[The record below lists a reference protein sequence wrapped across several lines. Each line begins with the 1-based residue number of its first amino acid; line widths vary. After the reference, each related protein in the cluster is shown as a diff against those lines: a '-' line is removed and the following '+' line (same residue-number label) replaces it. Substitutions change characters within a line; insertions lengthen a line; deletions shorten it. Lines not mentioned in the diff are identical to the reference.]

1 VAYARRMATKSEA
14 DPVEARP
21 RVLSRS
27 TVAPAAG
34 IGVIAAIIAAQEHAP
49 WSVSVIVAVTVPL
62 VVVGMIALKR
72 AFHGD

>member
-1 VAYARRMATKSEA
+1 MATKSEA
-14 DPVEARP
+14 DPGEERP

-27 TVAPAAG
+27 TVVPAAG

-49 WSVSVIVAVTVPL
+49 WSVGGIVAVTVTL
-62 VVVGMIALKR
+62 VVIGMIALKR